1 MGKRSI
7 QFEEEERSVRCKV
20 CEDDI
25 ALDYYLDRGNL
36 IKCEWCSS
44 EFVIKSI
51 QPVVLFL
58 LDEEEDDYDD
68 YYEEDY
74 FEEED
79 FSGRA
84 FD

>member
-1 MGKRSI
+1 MGKRSR

-25 ALDYYLDRGNL
+25 TLGYYLERGDFV
-36 IKCEWCSS
+36 ICEGCGS

-58 LDEEEDDYDD
+58 LDDEDDDYEDQYEDD
-68 YYEEDY
+68 FYEEDS
-74 FEEED
+74 
-79 FSGRA
+79 FSYPSY
-84 FD
+84 D